1 MKRLG
6 SRKKFFR
13 LAAACGKPEKKISWP
28 PQPAGSWKKIFLVA
42 ATCGKSEKNFPGRRN
57 LREAGKNFSGSPQ
70 PAGGWKKFF
79 LLVCSRVGVERIS
92 MNCNRIL
99 I

>member
-13 LAAACGKPEKKISWP
+13 LDAACGKPEKK
-28 PQPAGSWKKIFLVA
+28 
-42 ATCGKSEKNFPGRRN
+42 FPGRRS
-57 LREAGKNFSGSPQ
+57 LREAGKKFSWSPQ

-79 LLVCSRVGVERIS
+79 WVAATCGRLKKIFPTCL
-92 MNCNRIL
+92 
-99 I
+99 

>member
-13 LAAACGKPEKKISWP
+13 LAAACGKPEKNFPGRRSLREV
-28 PQPAGSWKKIFLVA
+28 G
-42 ATCGKSEKNFPGRRN
+42 KNFPGRRN